1 MHNPNRDVFLLF
13 VSPVAIDE
21 EQYRS
26 SEGLEAVSNVIN
38 ILKSYKN
45 VYLRNVN
52 MTTFVRNSPLDLDH
66 RDKIYSSKHPVVHL
80 ADYLRLQ
87 VLYKYGGMYI
97 DTDFI
102 IFKSFDPLAKT
113 FITREH
119 THEFLNNGVMAFTH
133 NGTGHEFLEFI
144 MK

>member
-1 MHNPNRDVFLLF
+1 MRNPNRDVFLLF
-13 VSPVAIDE
+13 ASPVAIDE
-21 EQYRS
+21 GQYQS
-26 SEGLEAVSNVIN
+26 KDLETVLNFIR
-38 ILKSYKN
+38 ILNLYEN

-52 MTTFVRNSPLDLDH
+52 METFAKNSPLDLDH

-80 ADYLRLQ
+80 ADFLRLLI
-87 VLYKYGGMYI
+87 LYKYGGIYI

-102 IFKSFDPLAKT
+102 IFKNFDALEKT

-119 THEFLNNGVMAFTH
+119 TYELLNNGVMAFESE
-133 NGTGHEFLEFI
+133 GPGHELLDFI